1 VIQVN
6 EMIEVVVTHSP
17 HKSKVGSGELFDQAA
32 AFYLKVCFILYF
44 YVIAPKKNTANRKQ
58 QCLVNK

>member
-17 HKSKVGSGELFDQAA
+17 HKSKAGRGELFDQGD
-32 AFYLKVCFILYF
+32 AFYICFAL
-44 YVIAPKKNTANRKQ
+44 APEKYSKTKTTMPR
-58 QCLVNK
+58 